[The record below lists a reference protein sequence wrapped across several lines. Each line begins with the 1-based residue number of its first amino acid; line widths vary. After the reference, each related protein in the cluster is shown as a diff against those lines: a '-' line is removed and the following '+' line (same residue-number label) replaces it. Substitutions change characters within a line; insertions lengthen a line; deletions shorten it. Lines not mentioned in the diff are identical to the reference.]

1 MRALPASAS
10 ISPAYDRGLRAA
22 TSVTHLHILAVI
34 QTELELA
41 RGERRVKIL
50 DAGCGEGALM
60 GYLQANLAE
69 LNPGVAFEVHGF
81 DVHDSLTEH
90 APSAEVVT
98 ANLVEL
104 FPDESWEE
112 RVRYVSVADQWP
124 YPNDDFDVVVSNT
137 VIEHVADLDFF
148 LGELARTMKPGSFS
162 VHVFPL
168 RRVLYEWHLKMPL
181 VHLIEDFRLRERMIE
196 VLSRSGIGLYPDA
209 RATDGIDVTA
219 YGRTRADFIQF
230 GTFYRSWR
238 EVARAAKRARLR
250 ATHRYTRGLYLQKLR
265 TLLSLDEA
273 HRYAKRTAPLADL
286 ISFAVLPQLANATI
300 VLEKPPVPDTWR
312 RAPARAEP

>member
-1 MRALPASAS
+1 
-10 ISPAYDRGLRAA
+10 LRAA

-34 QTELELA
+34 QTELERA
-41 RGERRVKIL
+41 EGRVKIL

-69 LNPGVAFEVHGF
+69 LHPGVAFEVHGF

-104 FPDESWEE
+104 FPEESWKG
-112 RVRYVSVADQWP
+112 RVRYVSVADEWP
-124 YPNDDFDVVVSNT
+124 YPDDEFDVVVSNT

-148 LGELARTMKPGSFS
+148 LGELERTLKPGGFS

-168 RRVLYEWHLKMPL
+168 RRILYEWHLNLPL
-181 VHLIEDFRLRERMIE
+181 VHRIADFRLRERMIE
-196 VLSRSGIGLYPDA
+196 ALSRRGVGLYSAA
-209 RATDGIDVTA
+209 RATDGIDVAT

-238 EVARAAKRARLR
+238 EVAAAAKRARLR

-265 TLLSLDEA
+265 TLFSLDEA
-273 HRYAKRTAPLADL
+273 HRYEGRTAPIADS

-312 RAPARAEP
+312 RAAAQAES